1 MKRSQSSHP
10 QFQIPISTPPMGQTT
25 PTNRNYPKP
34 TATIECNIH
43 GFSIRTLIWTIQLQ
57 QDAIS
62 PNGLRSTNPR
72 KKTDKRGT
80 WSYHSVDGWYLST
93 SPEHYR
99 VHNCYVKTTQAERL
113 TDTIQFKHKNI
124 TNPTISAHDKIMQAL
139 ANCKAT
145 LKGMMNEN
153 PNQQMEELQTIVNNA
168 HAHLNQRKETNLHQV
183 PRVESWQVPRVDTN
197 EPKQTPPRPLD
208 NHTPNRT
215 SDTPTA

>member
-1 MKRSQSSHP
+1 MKRCGNDTSIRCPCSTITTSKYSPTETRPRQWNIRKHEKTHQRKIQIRIGNGTAGVPLMKRSQSSHP

-43 GFSIRTLIWTIQLQ
+43 GFSIRTLIWTIRLQ

-99 VHNCYVKTTQAERL
+99 VHNCYVKTTQVERL

-124 TNPTISAHDKIMQAL
+124 TNPTISSHDKIMQA
-139 ANCKAT
+139 
-145 LKGMMNEN
+145 
-153 PNQQMEELQTIVNNA
+153 
-168 HAHLNQRKETNLHQV
+168 
-183 PRVESWQVPRVDTN
+183 
-197 EPKQTPPRPLD
+197 
-208 NHTPNRT
+208 
-215 SDTPTA
+215 